1 MLFWIVA
8 ALLTLAASLAVM
20 LPLARQSGQPT
31 RPQDN
36 DIEVYRDQLREVERD
51 VERGLIGV
59 REAEEAKAE
68 IGRRILLLAD
78 KAEPLSVSN
87 GRPGL
92 GSEQALK
99 NVKAPRL
106 GRNTAARAIGAA
118 AILSVP
124 LVSWGL
130 YAELG
135 SPTLPS
141 EPLSA
146 RLAEDPAKSSVEELV
161 ARAEAHLAANPEDGR
176 GWDVLAPI
184 YMRGGRFANSVMAYR
199 NAIRL
204 VGETGDRFA
213 GLGEA
218 IASAANGLVTADAQ
232 AAFRRAVEIEPANP
246 KASFYLATALAQ
258 EGKLQQAVAAWKDM
272 VANLPEDSPWRP
284 AAQQAIAEVERIAA
298 GGTTPPSAP
307 GPTQEQIGTASSMSE
322 ADRNAMIEQMVAGL
336 DAKLRENPRDPEGW
350 MRLVRSY
357 AVLGKPAAARD
368 ALTRGLQALDR
379 GSEDGKRL
387 SALAASLG
395 LTATE

>member
-20 LPLARQSGQPT
+20 LPLARKSGQAT

-51 VERGLIGV
+51 AERGLIGA

-68 IGRRILLLAD
+68 IGRRILSLAD
-78 KAEPLSVSN
+78 KTQPASASSENSV
-87 GRPGL
+87 GGHPPVARP
-92 GSEQALK
+92 AA
-99 NVKAPRL
+99 APRS
-106 GRNTAARAIGAA
+106 GRNMMAKAVGAA
-118 AILSVP
+118 VILSIP

-135 SPTLPS
+135 SPWVPS

-146 RLAEDPAKSSVEELV
+146 RLKEDPAENSVEELV
-161 ARAEAHLAANPEDGR
+161 ARAEAHLTNNPEDGR

-184 YMRGGRFANSVMAYR
+184 YLRGGRFADSVMAYR

-204 VGETGDRFA
+204 LGESGERLA

-218 IASAANGLVTADAQ
+218 IASAANGLVTADAH
-232 AAFRRAVEIEPANP
+232 AAFARAIELEPANP
-246 KASFYLATALAQ
+246 RAKFYQATAFAQ
-258 EGKLQQAVAAWKDM
+258 EGKLAEAAAAWKQM
-272 VANLPEDSPWRP
+272 FAALPEDSPWRP
-284 AAQQAIAEVERIAA
+284 AVSQALSEVERMAA
-298 GGTTPPSAP
+298 SGTATASR
-307 GPTQEQIGTASSMSE
+307 PTQEQIDSASSMSD
-322 ADRNAMIEQMVAGL
+322 ADRSAMIEQMVTGL

-357 AVLGKPAAARD
+357 AVLGKPDAARD
-368 ALTRGLQALDR
+368 ALARGLKALDA

-387 SALAASLG
+387 AALAASLG
-395 LTATE
+395 VTATE